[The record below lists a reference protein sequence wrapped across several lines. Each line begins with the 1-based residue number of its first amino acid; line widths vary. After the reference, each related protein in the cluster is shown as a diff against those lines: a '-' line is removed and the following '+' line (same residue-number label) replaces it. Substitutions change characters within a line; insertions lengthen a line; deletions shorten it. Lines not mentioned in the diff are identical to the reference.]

1 MEGRNYRDRVG
12 KLGMEGRN
20 KGWRGETRGWRGETR
35 DGGEKLEMEI
45 RN

>member
-20 KGWRGETRGWRGETR
+20 KGWRGETKDR
-35 DGGEKLEMEI
+35 GEKLGMEGRK
-45 RN
+45 RNMEGRN